1 MPVVTIS
8 EFSSLNFRDDWKL
21 SFQQDEQY
29 IQKFLR
35 TDVLLVQYS
44 TDPESGVKPFLK
56 NNATGEIRELEAK
69 LLDETTN
76 TYNVL
81 IGPVFTTED
90 TSFTT
95 FFASD
100 PAGDPVLSTDFCV
113 CTDGLDDT
121 VLLKYTN
128 SLNDFDTIFDEYDLF
143 TLRVPGVFLPQEH
156 KFENETESFRDQR
169 CILRL
174 LSGYAY
180 ETKIL
185 TVGGSFGVP
194 NWVARKL
201 NLIFCLDNVTIDGS
215 GIVRSDGSSPEI
227 TLIHN
232 DYPLYVYKITLE
244 ASYADQEAQRGD
256 FNDDYNNDYL
266 INYHG
271 GLEQT

>member
-1 MPVVTIS
+1 MPAVTIS

-21 SFQQDEQY
+21 PFQQNENYTQR
-29 IQKFLR
+29 FLR
-35 TDVLLVQYS
+35 TDVLLIQYS
-44 TDPESGVKPFLK
+44 TDPESGLKPFLK
-56 NNATGEIRELEAK
+56 NNSTGEIRELEAK

-81 IGPVFTTED
+81 IGPVFITED

-113 CTDGLDDT
+113 CTDSLDDT

-128 SLNDFDTIFDEYDLF
+128 SLNDFDTIFGEDDLF
-143 TLRVPGVFLPQEH
+143 TLRVPGVFLPQEY
-156 KFENETESFRDQR
+156 KFENETENFRDQR

-185 TVGGSFGVP
+185 TVGGNFGVP

-201 NLIFCLDNVTIDGS
+201 NMILCLDNVTINGS

-227 TLIHN
+227 TILHN

-244 ASYADQEAQRGD
+244 SSYADQEARRGD
-256 FNDDYNNDYL
+256 FNNDYNNDYL

-271 GLEQT
+271 GLE

>member
-1 MPVVTIS
+1 MPAVTIS

-21 SFQQDEQY
+21 PFQQDENYTQR
-29 IQKFLR
+29 FLR
-35 TDVLLVQYS
+35 TDVLLIQYS
-44 TDPESGVKPFLK
+44 TDPESGIRPYLK
-56 NNATGEIRELEAK
+56 NNATGETRELEAK

-76 TYNVL
+76 TYNALV
-81 IGPVFTTED
+81 GPFFTTED

-113 CTDGLDDT
+113 CTD
-121 VLLKYTN
+121 
-128 SLNDFDTIFDEYDLF
+128 SLNDFDTIFGEDDLF
-143 TLRVPGVFLPQEH
+143 SLRVPGMFLPQEYS
-156 KFENETESFRDQR
+156 FENETENFRDQR

-185 TVGGSFGVP
+185 TVGGNFGVP

-201 NLIFCLDNVTIDGS
+201 NMILCLDNVTINGS

-227 TLIHN
+227 TILHN

-244 ASYADQEAQRGD
+244 SSYADQEARRGD

>member
-1 MPVVTIS
+1 MPAVTIS

-21 SFQQDEQY
+21 PFQQDEQY

-44 TDPESGVKPFLK
+44 TAPESGIKPFLK
-56 NNATGEIRELEAK
+56 NNA
-69 LLDETTN
+69 N

-113 CTDGLDDT
+113 CTDRLDDT

-232 DYPLYVYKITLE
+232 DYPLYIYKITLE
-244 ASYADQEAQRGD
+244 ASYADQEARRGD